1 MSEITREVPDAVQG
15 KAKIIDFAAAKA
27 GRLDSPAGF
36 ANRTVFE
43 TPETP
48 AKVLRPPSAGENNI
62 MRQLKNSKPFII
74 KKFLKIPIRDQP
86 IVNRY
91 MSCPAHNYPG
101 SFSEVQDNS
110 SIASI

>member
-1 MSEITREVPDAVQG
+1 
-15 KAKIIDFAAAKA
+15 
-27 GRLDSPAGF
+27 
-36 ANRTVFE
+36 
-43 TPETP
+43 
-48 AKVLRPPSAGENNI
+48 

-110 SIASI
+110 SIASISFIHFALLLPIKIRPQGCERQGHEQGQNFRFAMERDEDKQQEEIDY